1 MLGYKHFVM
10 CKAAFPCCLIV
21 CGVVAPVFGRNLW
34 HFLARNCTI
43 RRLAASRNVYCIIRN
58 EFLGPLIKV
67 KKENRSTAMWQQLS
81 KFVAAAVAH
90 FCTRKYFS
98 VHISLSSGLPS
109 LVWSCLSISR
119 LGWAIMQIFARLERQ
134 KCQQISGLWLTTLPC
149 LHLSLQ
155 PHNQG
160 TPRASPATLPCAVC
174 QSLVARRIGPLL
186 ALGAGLIIYHL
197 INDCV

>member
-1 MLGYKHFVM
+1 MQSNLSLLPY
-10 CKAAFPCCLIV
+10 IV

-109 LVWSCLSISR
+109 LVLSCLVFPFR
-119 LGWAIMQIFARLERQ
+119 GWAEQLC
-134 KCQQISGLWLTTLPC
+134 KYL
-149 LHLSLQ
+149 
-155 PHNQG
+155 
-160 TPRASPATLPCAVC
+160 RASKGKNA
-174 QSLVARRIGPLL
+174 SKLL
-186 ALGAGLIIYHL
+186 GC
-197 INDCV
+197 D